1 MARALEIAR
10 TASVCF
16 ISAGELTEDSLL
28 RRQNMLSKS
37 ELESLRAAG
46 AIGDTNGIFYD
57 KDGQQV
63 EHEMN
68 QRTIALSFAELK
80 KVQVVLLIAGQE
92 KALAAKAL
100 LKSGIVNGLIIDG
113 DAAVALNQLL

>member
-1 MARALEIAR
+1 
-10 TASVCF
+10 
-16 ISAGELTEDSLL
+16 
-28 RRQNMLSKS
+28 MLSKS

-46 AIGDTNGIFYD
+46 AIGDTNGIFFD
-57 KDGQQV
+57 TDGQQV

-92 KALAAKAL
+92 KAAAAKAL

-113 DAAVALNQLL
+113 DAADTLLALS

>member
-1 MARALEIAR
+1 MEIAR
-10 TASVCF
+10 TVSVCF

-37 ELESLRAAG
+37 ELESLHAAG
-46 AIGDTNGIFYD
+46 AIGDTNGIFFN
-57 KDGQQV
+57 KDGHQV
-63 EHEMN
+63 DHEMN
-68 QRTIALSFAELK
+68 ERTIALGFSELQ

-92 KALAAKAL
+92 KAVAAKAL

-113 DAAVALNQLL
+113 DAAEALLKL